1 MPRLA
6 RSGHFLFGVVQ
17 RLTWYLGNFLKFLG
31 GGVFAFGNLNRD
43 FGKCELRVWN
53 SVYIRVGRAA
63 QLGVVG
69 DGWGQRHGKNAPR
82 QNTKRTHSD
91 NRGIG

>member
-1 MPRLA
+1 
-6 RSGHFLFGVVQ
+6 
-17 RLTWYLGNFLKFLG
+17 
-31 GGVFAFGNLNRD
+31 
-43 FGKCELRVWN
+43 
-53 SVYIRVGRAA
+53 VGLAA